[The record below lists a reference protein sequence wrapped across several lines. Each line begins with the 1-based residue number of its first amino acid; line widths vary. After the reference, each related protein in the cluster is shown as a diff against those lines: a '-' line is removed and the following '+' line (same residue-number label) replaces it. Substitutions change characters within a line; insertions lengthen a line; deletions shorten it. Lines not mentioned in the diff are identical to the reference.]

1 VPYYYGGYYP
11 DYYLDD
17 GFYEYDDGDD
27 DAAVYA
33 EGGDAV
39 ARCAAR
45 YRSFDRAS
53 GTFLTNS
60 GQRKLC
66 PYLR

>member
-1 VPYYYGGYYP
+1 VPYYYGGYGSYYD
-11 DYYLDD
+11 DYYYDDYDDD
-17 GFYEYDDGDD
+17 GG
-27 DAAVYA
+27 AAVYA
-33 EGGDAV
+33 NDGDAV

-53 GTFLTNS
+53 GTFLSNS